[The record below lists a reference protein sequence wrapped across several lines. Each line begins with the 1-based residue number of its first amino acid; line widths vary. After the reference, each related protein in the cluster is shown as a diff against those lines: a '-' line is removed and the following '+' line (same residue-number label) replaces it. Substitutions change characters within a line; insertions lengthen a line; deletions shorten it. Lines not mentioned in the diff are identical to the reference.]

1 MPITQIQKL
10 PIGNAVRVFIQPPAG
25 ATRWRL
31 LRKTADSFSGQDD
44 PEASVIHDGDERV
57 VLDAEALI
65 NGTTYCYKLY
75 TWNGSVWAAEPSVS
89 AVPNPNFTDI
99 GTDVLSVVRDR
110 LDEGLKVYVANG
122 TLTHPK
128 GHIQVL
134 TAPPAFEDT
143 AWPVVTVHLMQDA
156 PGERGIGELIGIDE
170 FDADAWDWKSSE
182 GWLSRVQLTIIGWCL
197 NADQRIALRRAL
209 KAIVIG
215 NLPIFDAY
223 GMVQIEFQQSD
234 TEDFQSYAAPVYQV
248 SNTFSCLAPSAVSTT
263 DPAITDVEETITP
276 TWG

>member
-1 MPITQIQKL
+1 
-10 PIGNAVRVFIQPPAG
+10 
-25 ATRWRL
+25 
-31 LRKTADSFSGQDD
+31 
-44 PEASVIHDGDERV
+44 
-57 VLDAEALI
+57 LDAEALV
-65 NGTTYCYKLY
+65 NGTTYYYKTY
-75 TWNGSVWAAEPSVS
+75 TWNGSVWTAEPTVSV
-89 AVPNPNFTDI
+89 VPNPNFEDI

-110 LDEGLKVYVANG
+110 LDEGLKVMLAKG
-122 TLTHPK
+122 LLTHPQ

-143 AWPVVTVHLMQDA
+143 AWPVVTVHLMQDS
-156 PGERGIGELIGIDE
+156 PGERGIGELIGFDE
-170 FDADAWDWKSSE
+170 FDSDAWEWTGSE

-197 NADQRIALRRAL
+197 NADQRVTLRKAL
-209 KAIVIG
+209 KDIVIG
-215 NLPIFDAY
+215 NLPVFDAY

-263 DPAITDVEETITP
+263 DPAITDVEATITP

>member
-1 MPITQIQKL
+1 MPITQLQKL

-31 LRKTADSFSGQDD
+31 LRKTVNSFSGQDD

-65 NGTTYCYKLY
+65 NGTTYYYKLY

-89 AVPNPNFTDI
+89 VVPNPNFEDI

-110 LDEGLKVYVANG
+110 LDEGLKVMLAKG
-122 TLTHPK
+122 LLTHPK

-143 AWPVVTVHLMQDA
+143 AWPVVTVHLMQDL

-197 NADQRIALRRAL
+197 NADQRIAIRKAL

-215 NLPIFDAY
+215 NLPVFDAY

-248 SNTFSCLAPSAVSTT
+248 SNTFSCLAPSNVSTT
-263 DPAITDVEETITP
+263 DPAITDVEVP
-276 TWG
+276 CGCG